1 MVQRDYILRQI
12 EQLGM
17 AYGALVRSA
26 EERKGLQYR
35 VAGEP
40 FDQAL
45 RQHFGLDAET
55 VRARPAEDLI
65 GTIRLESSAFE
76 GPGVVADKLA
86 LLAALVREQ
95 ADLDAAQGD
104 DDEAAIGRLKSV
116 QLFLTA
122 LVDEGAS
129 SDFAARAIDPLLE
142 LLAAYELPR
151 EVKEL
156 LWRYAEQTGEYAR
169 AEDWLFVLLD
179 NDPDAL
185 DAGIAFYERLG
196 HFSDEELARGNLPR
210 AEVAAGLAE
219 LRERRGGAGA

>member
-45 RQHFGLDAET
+45 RQHFGLDTET
-55 VRARPAEDLI
+55 VRARSAEELI
-65 GTIRLESSAFE
+65 DAVRLESSAFE
-76 GPGVVADKLA
+76 GPGVVADRLA

-104 DDEAAIGRLKSV
+104 DDEAAIGRLK
-116 QLFLTA
+116 A
-122 LVDEGAS
+122 LQIFMTVLVTEAAS
-129 SDFAARAIDPLLE
+129 SDFASRAIDPLLD

-151 EVKEL
+151 EVMGL
-156 LWRYAEQTGEYAR
+156 LWRHAEQSGDFAR
-169 AEDWLFVLLD
+169 AENWLFALLD
-179 NDPDAL
+179 DDPGAL
-185 DAGIAFYERLG
+185 DDGIAFFERLT
-196 HFSDEELARGNLPR
+196 HFGDEELARGNLPR
-210 AEVAAGLAE
+210 AEVLSGLAE
-219 LRERRGGAGA
+219 LRERRAGGS